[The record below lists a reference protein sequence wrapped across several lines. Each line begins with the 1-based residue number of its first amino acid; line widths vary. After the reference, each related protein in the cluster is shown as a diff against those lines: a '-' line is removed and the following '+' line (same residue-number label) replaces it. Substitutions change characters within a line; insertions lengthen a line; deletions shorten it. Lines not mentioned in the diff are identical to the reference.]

1 MKFLSVFIFLSLH
14 FYPLIAQDIT
24 GQWKGFFTN
33 EASGNSA
40 AQTFN
45 YTVDLKQQGKHFIG
59 TSYSF
64 YNEGTKKYYSI
75 CTVVAKRKAGT
86 NIVEIWETKRT
97 KTNNNSSYSGLQYH
111 KLLLNTTNNKESLT
125 GTWDYVYDDNTL
137 QGNGKTKLDRNTK
150 QNTLG
155 QITKAIEK
163 QKTDIARLN
172 NLKLKT
178 EADKLKNKL
187 KDSSSLASSVHL
199 TSISSFEAEKK
210 TNISPNIYIPEKLG
224 SYANYQ
230 SRKKNII
237 RTFYT
242 ASSSLTIDIYDNGEI
257 DGDSITLLFNDR
269 ILLLKQMLRAKPI
282 SFMLQMDP
290 KNQEGSELVMYAEN
304 LGTIPPNTALMIITD
319 EKKRYE
325 VRVSSDL
332 MQSGAIRF
340 VPQKPKE

>member
-1 MKFLSVFIFLSLH
+1 MKFLSVFIFLGFH
-14 FYPLIAQDIT
+14 FLPLIAQDIT

-33 EASGNSA
+33 EATGNKAS
-40 AQTFN
+40 QTFD
-45 YTVDLKQQGKHFIG
+45 YTVELKQQGKDYIG

-64 YNEGTKKYYSI
+64 YNEGSKKYYSI
-75 CTVVAKRKAGT
+75 CTVVAKKKSGT

-111 KLLLNTTNNKESLT
+111 KLLLNTSNNIESLN

-137 QGNGKTKLDRNTK
+137 QGHGKTKLDRNTK

-163 QKTDIARLN
+163 KKMDIARIN
-172 NLKLKT
+172 DQKSKT
-178 EADKLKNKL
+178 ENGKIKKML
-187 KDSSSLASSVHL
+187 KDSNSLASTVHL
-199 TSISSFEAEKK
+199 TSISNFEAEKK
-210 TNISPNIYIPEKLG
+210 VNVSPGMYIPDKLG
-224 SYANYQ
+224 GYANYQ

-242 ASSSLTIDIYDNGEI
+242 SSSSLAIDIYDNGEI

-282 SFMLQMDP
+282 SFMLEIDP

-319 EKKRYE
+319 AKKRYE

-340 VPQKPKE
+340 IPQKPKE